1 MATRIKRDIFTGEV
15 VEETY
20 DPSPRGRT
28 LIYKEYVSPALV
40 QGRAGQTRATRPG
53 KLRVSRALGVPCA
66 QVDRFNAELDSFGI
80 TESRY
85 NDKTGFLESSDDNHH
100 AAAFG
105 VRGCYDEE
113 AQSGVAMQLA
123 NAMGF

>member
-1 MATRIKRDIFTGEV
+1 MATRIKRDVFTGEL

-28 LIYKEYVSPALV
+28 LIYREPVSPHLV

-66 QVDRFNAELDSFGI
+66 QVGRFNAELESFGI

-85 NDKTGFLESSDDNHH
+85 NDKTGFLESSNDDHH

-113 AQSGVAMQLA
+113 AQTGVAMQLA
-123 NAMGF
+123 DKMGY